1 MNAEKTGTGGR
12 ISCVLQRSSDTEV
25 RPLPHIIYNTIHL
38 SSLLERYNKAMD
50 YNLLETTNLFSGLST
65 GEIRT
70 LLACLGSREVRF
82 AKDAVI
88 FRGGDV
94 VTEVGLILDGSV
106 NVIAYHYWGGSSIFG
121 HAEKGHLF
129 GEAYAAIPGK
139 ELLCDVKAAEDSHIL
154 FMNWERLV
162 TTCGKNCDAHRRI
175 IRNLLSISAS
185 NTLAQI
191 TRMMHTAP
199 RTIRERLLS
208 YLSEQAAMNGSPSFR
223 IPFSR
228 QQLADYLGVDRSA
241 LSNELSKM
249 QKEGLISF
257 RKNEFQLRSR

>member
-1 MNAEKTGTGGR
+1 
-12 ISCVLQRSSDTEV
+12 
-25 RPLPHIIYNTIHL
+25 
-38 SSLLERYNKAMD
+38 MD
-50 YNLLETTNLFSGLST
+50 YEFLKNTNLFRGLESDQ
-65 GEIRT
+65 IRI
-70 LLACLGSREVRF
+70 LLNCLGSYEKRF
-82 AKDAVI
+82 EKDAII
-88 FRGGDV
+88 FHGGDV
-94 VTEVGLILDGSV
+94 VTEVGLILEGSV

-121 HAEKGHLF
+121 HAEKGRLF

-154 FMNWERLV
+154 FMNMERLL
-162 TTCGKNCDAHRRI
+162 TTCSKNCDAHRLI
-175 IRNLLSISAS
+175 IRNLLRISAS

-208 YLSEQAAMNGSPSFR
+208 YLSEQASLNGIASFT

-249 QKEGLISF
+249 QKEGLIRF
-257 RKNEFQLRSR
+257 RKNEFHLRSH

>member
-1 MNAEKTGTGGR
+1 MPDAK
-12 ISCVLQRSSDTEV
+12 CL
-25 RPLPHIIYNTIHL
+25 L
-38 SSLLERYNKAMD
+38 SVIERYNMSMYYKF
-50 YNLLETTNLFSGLST
+50 LESTNLFKGLES
-65 GEIRT
+65 ENIRAV
-70 LLACLGSREVRF
+70 LACLGSREARF
-82 AKDAVI
+82 DKDAVI
-88 FRGGDV
+88 YCGGDT
-94 VTEVGLILDGSV
+94 VTEVGLILEGSV

-121 HAEKGHLF
+121 HAEKGRLF

-139 ELLCDVKAAEDSHIL
+139 ELLCDVKAAEDSLIL

-162 TTCGKNCDAHRRI
+162 TACSKNCDAHRRI

-208 YLSEQAAMNGSPSFR
+208 YLSEQASVNGSPSFC

>member
-1 MNAEKTGTGGR
+1 
-12 ISCVLQRSSDTEV
+12 
-25 RPLPHIIYNTIHL
+25 
-38 SSLLERYNKAMD
+38 MD

-65 GEIRT
+65 GEIRA
-70 LLACLGSREVRF
+70 LLACIGSREVRF

-88 FRGGDV
+88 FRGGDA
-94 VTEVGLILDGSV
+94 VTEVGLILEGSV

-121 HAEKGHLF
+121 HAEKGRLF

-162 TTCGKNCDAHRRI
+162 TTCAKNCDAHRRI

-208 YLSEQAAMNGSPSFR
+208 YLSEQAAMNGSASFY
-223 IPFSR
+223 IPFTR